1 MPKGRKTGGRQKG
14 TPNKATQDV
23 AARLKELGC
32 DPIEGMAALALD
44 PTNTAELR
52 GRMFAELAQY
62 VAPKRKA
69 VEHSAEPGAA
79 AGFVVYGVPEAQDM
93 AEWKRTHRPAD

>member
-1 MPKGRKTGGRQKG
+1 MPKRCKTGGRQKD

-32 DPIEGMAALALD
+32 DPIEGMATLALD
-44 PTNTAELR
+44 PNNTAELR

-62 VAPKRKA
+62 IAPKRKA
-69 VEHSAEPGAA
+69 VEHAAEAGTV
-79 AGFVVYGVPEAQDM
+79 AGFVVYGVPEAEDM
-93 AEWKRTHRPAD
+93 TEWKRTHRPAS